1 MRESDPNNKTLEFDN
16 AKLNV
21 SLIDNL
27 IYIRVS
33 GVYTDEVALK
43 LIQYLDELI
52 DRIPDSHIRVWDGSG
67 IAKEAYQLSTKCIQQ
82 IASWSRGILAK
93 RPGSVVY
100 MVATN
105 DVSYGMTRMYQ
116 IISTLEENGV
126 IVLRSI
132 HELPPAI
139 REKLHI

>member
-16 AKLNV
+16 AKLDV

-27 IYIRVS
+27 IYIHVS
-33 GVYTDEVALK
+33 GVYRDELALK
-43 LIQYLDELI
+43 LIEYLDEVI
-52 DRIPDSHIRVWDGSG
+52 DRIPDSHIRVWDGRG
-67 IAKEAYQLSTKCIQQ
+67 IPADAYLLSTKCIQQ
-82 IASWSRGILAK
+82 IASWSKGIKAK

-100 MVATN
+100 MVATS
-105 DVSYGMTRMYQ
+105 DASYGMTRMYQ
-116 IISTLEENGV
+116 IISNLEENGV

-132 HELPPAI
+132 DELPPTI

>member
-1 MRESDPNNKTLEFDN
+1 M
-16 AKLNV
+16 
-21 SLIDNL
+21 
-27 IYIRVS
+27 
-33 GVYTDEVALK
+33 
-43 LIQYLDELI
+43 
-52 DRIPDSHIRVWDGSG
+52 
-67 IAKEAYQLSTKCIQQ
+67 
-82 IASWSRGILAK
+82 AK

>member
-1 MRESDPNNKTLEFDN
+1 MKKSDPNNKTLEFDN

-33 GVYTDEVALK
+33 GVYSDEVALK

-52 DRIPDSHIRVWDGSG
+52 ERIPDSHIRVWDGRG
-67 IAKEAYQLSTKCIQQ
+67 IPKDAYLLSTKCIQQ
-82 IASWSRGILAK
+82 VASWSKGINDK

-100 MVATN
+100 MVAPN

-116 IISTLEENGV
+116 TMSNLEENGV

-132 HELPPAI
+132 EELPPAI